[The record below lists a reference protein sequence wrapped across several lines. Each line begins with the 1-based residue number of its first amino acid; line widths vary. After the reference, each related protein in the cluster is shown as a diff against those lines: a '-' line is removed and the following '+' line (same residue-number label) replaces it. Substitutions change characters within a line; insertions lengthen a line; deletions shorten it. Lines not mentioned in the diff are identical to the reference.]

1 MEDGAMPVSCSLPPS
16 SLLLHYSD
24 FMKAYLDIETTFDN
38 TISLVGVHI
47 PGRDMVQLMG
57 SQVTDV
63 AIALALEG
71 VNTVVTFN
79 GASFDLPY
87 IRRITGLD
95 IKDMVEH
102 RDLLQIRRKRGLRG
116 GLKRV
121 EVLLGISRGSG
132 ITDGRLAPRLWQ
144 RWENDGD
151 KEALRVLL
159 QYNKEDCVNL
169 EILESILD
177 STEDQGGGRRAKGG

>member
-1 MEDGAMPVSCSLPPS
+1 ML
-16 SLLLHYSD
+16 
-24 FMKAYLDIETTFDN
+24 KAYLDIETTFDN
-38 TISLVGVHI
+38 TISLVGIHI

-63 AIALALEG
+63 SIAQALEG
-71 VNTVVTFN
+71 INTVVTFN

-95 IKDMVEH
+95 VKDMVEH
-102 RDLLQIRRKRGLRG
+102 RDLLHVCRKRGLRG

-121 EVLLGISRGSG
+121 EVLLGISRDSG
-132 ITDGRLAPRLWQ
+132 ITDGRMAPRLWQ

-151 KEALRVLL
+151 EEALEKLL
-159 QYNKEDCVNL
+159 EYNKEDCVNL

-177 STEDQGGGRRAKGG
+177 GID

>member
-1 MEDGAMPVSCSLPPS
+1 MR
-16 SLLLHYSD
+16 
-24 FMKAYLDIETTFDN
+24 AYLDIETTFDN
-38 TISLVGVHI
+38 TISLVGIHI

-63 AIALALEG
+63 SIAQALEG
-71 VNTVVTFN
+71 ANTVVTFN

-87 IRRITGLD
+87 IRRMTGLEVRD
-95 IKDMVEH
+95 LAEH
-102 RDLLQIRRKRGLRG
+102 RDLLNVCRKRGLRG

-121 EVLLGISRGSG
+121 EVLLGISRDSG
-132 ITDGRLAPRLWQ
+132 ITDGRMAPRLWQ

-159 QYNKEDCVNL
+159 EYNKEDCVNL
-169 EILESILD
+169 EILETILD
-177 STEDQGGGRRAKGG
+177 GMD

>member
-1 MEDGAMPVSCSLPPS
+1 
-16 SLLLHYSD
+16 
-24 FMKAYLDIETTFDN
+24 MKAYLDIETTFDN
-38 TISLVGVHI
+38 TISLVGIHI
-47 PGRDMVQLMG
+47 PGKDMVQLMG

-63 AIALALEG
+63 SIAQALEG
-71 VNTVVTFN
+71 INTVVTFN

-87 IRRITGLD
+87 IHRITGLKVRD
-95 IKDMVEH
+95 LAEH
-102 RDLLQIRRKRGLRG
+102 RDLLHVCRKRGLRG

-151 KEALRVLL
+151 ERALEKLL
-159 QYNKEDCVNL
+159 EYNKEDCVNL

-177 STEDQGGGRRAKGG
+177 GLD

>member
-1 MEDGAMPVSCSLPPS
+1 MR
-16 SLLLHYSD
+16 
-24 FMKAYLDIETTFDN
+24 AYLDIETTFDN
-38 TISLVGVHI
+38 TISLVGIHI

-63 AIALALEG
+63 SIAQALEG
-71 VNTVVTFN
+71 INTVVTFN

-95 IKDMVEH
+95 VKDMVEH
-102 RDLLQIRRKRGLRG
+102 RDLLHVCRKRGLRG

-121 EVLLGISRGSG
+121 EVLLGIGRNSG
-132 ITDGRLAPRLWQ
+132 IVDGRMAPRLWQ
-144 RWENDGD
+144 RWETVGD
-151 KEALRVLL
+151 REALKVLL

-177 STEDQGGGRRAKGG
+177 GMD